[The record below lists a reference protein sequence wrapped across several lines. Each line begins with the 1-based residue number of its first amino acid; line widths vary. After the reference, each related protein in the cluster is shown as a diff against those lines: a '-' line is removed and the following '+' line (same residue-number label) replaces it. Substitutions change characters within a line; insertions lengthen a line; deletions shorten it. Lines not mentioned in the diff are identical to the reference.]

1 MDERVMSKRVEEVVE
16 GLIAGKTMCE
26 TCGLMPDEIEAVYAL
41 GYTYYQV
48 GRLKDAETLFR
59 FVTSMDSLDPKYGYA
74 LASTLQAERKFEEA
88 ALLYAILVAIDI
100 TNPAIY
106 NGLSEC
112 RLATGDKTGAREALE
127 ALVMAIRTD
136 TPAGKAAVE
145 KAERKIKE
153 LKS

>member
-1 MDERVMSKRVEEVVE
+1 MEENVFSEQMNEIVK
-16 GLIAGKTMCE
+16 GLIEGKPMGEMC
-26 TCGLMPDEIEAVYAL
+26 GFSPDELEAVYAL

-106 NGLSEC
+106 NGLAEC

-153 LKS
+153 LKG

>member
-1 MDERVMSKRVEEVVE
+1 MNKEALEKKVDEVIK
-16 GLIAGKTMCE
+16 GLAAGRPMGDV
-26 TCGLMPDEIEAVYAL
+26 CGISPDEIEAVYSL

-48 GRLKDAETLFR
+48 GRLEEAEPLFR
-59 FVTSMDSLDPKYGYA
+59 FAAMMMPLDPKYGYA

-153 LKS
+153 LKG